1 MIKSM
6 TGFGKA
12 TVESGDR
19 KIIVEVKSLNSKQ
32 VDISLRMPNLYK
44 EKEMEIR
51 NIIKNF
57 LERGKIDMTIYFDNA
72 DTDKDV
78 SVNQSVVEQYFKQML
93 DVASSLG
100 VETNNNEIL
109 QTVMRF
115 PETLKQKRK
124 NWMKGSGSA

>member
-57 LERGKIDMTIYFDNA
+57 LERGKIDMTIYLDR
-72 DTDKDV
+72 K
-78 SVNQSVVEQYFKQML
+78 SVV
-93 DVASSLG
+93 
-100 VETNNNEIL
+100 
-109 QTVMRF
+109 
-115 PETLKQKRK
+115 
-124 NWMKGSGSA
+124 